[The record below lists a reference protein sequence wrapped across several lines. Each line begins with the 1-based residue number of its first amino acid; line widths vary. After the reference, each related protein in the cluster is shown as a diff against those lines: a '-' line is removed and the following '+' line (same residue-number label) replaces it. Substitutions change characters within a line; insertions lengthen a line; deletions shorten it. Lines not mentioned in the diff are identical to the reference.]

1 MKDTLTHDYLQYPIP
16 AFNSSIAVSALPV
29 LCLYSACVLPVPC
42 PCFGGDAFTCLLL
55 PPCSACQP
63 DGPGADDAGLTCV
76 ALTVSG
82 DPWSEVQRK
91 RKRAV
96 SRGGTKVCDSWPA
109 SLAC

>member
-29 LCLYSACVLPVPC
+29 PCLLCLCHVHASVETLSHVSCCPHVRLANPV
-42 PCFGGDAFTCLLL
+42 
-55 PPCSACQP
+55 

-91 RKRAV
+91 RAV